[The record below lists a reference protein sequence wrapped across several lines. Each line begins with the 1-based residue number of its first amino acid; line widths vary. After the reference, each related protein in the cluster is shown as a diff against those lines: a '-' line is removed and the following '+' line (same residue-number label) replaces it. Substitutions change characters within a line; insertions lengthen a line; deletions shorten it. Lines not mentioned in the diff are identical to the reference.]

1 MEPIFVLD
9 IGTRTVMGL
18 IASLEDGRLSVSHL
32 IYKEHKT
39 RSMLDG
45 QIHHVEQVTQI
56 VKEIVQE
63 MSSLSGFELKKVAV
77 AAAGRA
83 LRTIR
88 GSAKMKFPPGTVI
101 TREDVLSLEL
111 QAVQDAQLAL
121 PKNQGFIPLSQQ
133 YYCVGYSVVE
143 QHLDNITIGSL
154 VGQKGQEADLQVVAT
169 FLPRIVIDSL
179 QTVVE
184 QAGLELFSITLE
196 PIAVANLV
204 LNPTMRRLN
213 LVLVDIGA
221 GTSDIAVCGENTISA
236 FGMVPMA
243 GDEIT
248 EALCDAYLLD
258 FNVGEQ
264 VKRNLTHEIISVT
277 DVLGMELTLK
287 QSEILATLAPAV
299 DGLAEAIAKEIYQL
313 NGKTPQAVLLVGGGS
328 LTPGLTKSLAGKLEL
343 PENRVA
349 VQQAGKLSNV
359 LNLPPDTMGPNFITV
374 LGIAYTGLTSP
385 TMGFISVNIN
395 DVPVRLLNL
404 GQNTVAEALLAGG
417 FNLRDLYGRPG
428 LALTF
433 EINGKMISIPG
444 KMGIPGS
451 ITLNGEPAQLSNKVK
466 QGDKLTFRPG
476 VPGENARATYAEV
489 LQDYSGFCM
498 VNGKNVE
505 IKPVVKVGNK
515 AISLQDNIIDG
526 SKAEVITRQTVEDVL
541 RAAGLLTGSPYVTV
555 NGNVLSLLDMWVCTI
570 NGKKAKL
577 HDQVASGDHIFF
589 DPQKNLT
596 VDHFLPATVHKTA
609 SLQVY
614 VNGEKVIFQQDEKIW
629 VNKKPAERT
638 TMVQPGDVIEYEL
651 CGNEYQPILIDIF
664 NKINFSP
671 NPPPGRTRLLLLVNN
686 EEKEYTY
693 PLQDGDKI
701 EIFWT

>member
-1 MEPIFVLD
+1 MESIFVLD

-18 IASLEDGRLSVSHL
+18 IASLEDGKLSVSHL

-45 QIHHVEQVTQI
+45 QIHNVEQVTQI

-63 MSSLSGFELKKVAV
+63 IRSLSGLELKKVAV

-83 LRTIR
+83 LRTVR
-88 GSAKMKFPPGTVI
+88 GTAKVKFPLGTVI

-121 PKNQGFIPLSQQ
+121 PKNQGYIPLSQQ

-154 VGQKGQEADLQVVAT
+154 VGQRGQDADLQVVAT
-169 FLPRIVIDSL
+169 FLPRIVVDSL

-221 GTSDIAVCGENTISA
+221 GTSDIAVCGDNTVSA

-248 EALCDAYLLD
+248 EAICDAYLLD

-264 VKRNLTHEIISVT
+264 VKRNLTDENITVT
-277 DVLGMELTLK
+277 DVLGIEQNLKKSEVLT
-287 QSEILATLAPAV
+287 TLVPAV
-299 DGLAEAIAKEIYQL
+299 DSLAEAIAQEIYGL
-313 NGKTPQAVLLVGGGS
+313 NGKTPQAVLIVGGGS
-328 LTPGLTKSLAGKLEL
+328 LTPGLTRSLAEKLQL

-349 VQQAGKLSNV
+349 VQQAGKLNNV
-359 LNLPPDTMGPNFITV
+359 LNLPPYSLGPNFITV
-374 LGIAYTGLTSP
+374 LGIAYTGLTCP
-385 TMGFISVNIN
+385 TMGFVSVNIN
-395 DVPVRLLNL
+395 DIPVRLLNI
-404 GQNTVAEALLAGG
+404 GKNTVAEALLAGG

-428 LALTF
+428 MALTF
-433 EINGKMISIPG
+433 EINGQMVSIPG
-444 KMGIPGS
+444 KMGTPGS
-451 ITLNGEPAQLSNKVK
+451 ITLNGEPAQLNNTVR
-466 QGDKLTFRPG
+466 QGDKIIFTPG
-476 VPGENARATYAEV
+476 KPGEEAKATYGEV
-489 LQDYSGFCM
+489 LKDYFGFCR

-505 IKPVVKVGNK
+505 IKPVVKTGNK
-515 AISLQDNIIDG
+515 IISLEDNIVDG
-526 SKAEVITRQTVEDVL
+526 SKAEVVTKQTVKDVL
-541 RAAGLLTGSPYVTV
+541 AEAGFLGGSTEVTV
-555 NGNVLSLLDMWVCTI
+555 NGKVLSLLDMSLCTI

-577 HDQVASGDHIFF
+577 DDQVAPGDHIYFE
-589 DPQKNLT
+589 PVKNLT
-596 VDHFLPATVHKTA
+596 VDNFLPGTVTKGTA
-609 SLQVY
+609 LQVY
-614 VNGEKVIFQQDEKIW
+614 VNGKKVALQQGEKIW
-629 VNKKPAERT
+629 VNKNPAERT
-638 TMVQPGDVIEYEL
+638 TPVQPGDEID
-651 CGNEYQPILIDIF
+651 YQFCDKKFRPILIDIF

-671 NPPPGRTRLLLLVNN
+671 NPPPGKTRLLLLVNN

-701 EIFWT
+701 EISWT